1 MIFNNWLSWVK
12 KDEKMKDLVQE
23 IGDENSEDWVKKA
36 YKSNLY
42 KDFIKEKIMPGEI
55 ASSQIGNM
63 YTASIFMSLLSM
75 LSHQLQN
82 SNNIIGNK
90 VGFISYGSGSKSKI
104 FNGTIMND
112 W

>member
-1 MIFNNWLSWVK
+1 
-12 KDEKMKDLVQE
+12 
-23 IGDENSEDWVKKA
+23 
-36 YKSNLY
+36 
-42 KDFIKEKIMPGEI
+42 MPGEI

-82 SNNIIGNK
+82 SNNIVGDK

-104 FNGTIMND
+104 FNGTVMKGWKEKFNLLISLIIYLIVKKFLLRVTKIYTQIKI
-112 W
+112 